1 VDERA
6 AAGAEYLALVTGLLQ
21 RARLADP
28 RGGVWEAADLQWWW
42 RRDQHP
48 DPGRQH
54 FWFAGDAPV
63 AAVVITDWG
72 GRFGCEVLAAGA
84 DWESAVHLVWPRLV
98 RMLDRLGSV
107 SVEMTVRKDDTVLV
121 DAAPAAGFAPTAEI
135 AVETWMDVGDRP
147 AVADLPP
154 GFTLRARSEE
164 PGRPHP
170 MIGRNGEYVA
180 DRLVECSLYRAHLDL
195 AIYDPD
201 GDVAAYGLFWPD
213 PITGVGLVEPM
224 RTEDRHQGRGLGR
237 CLLTAGLER
246 LAGQGCTRLKVSYLV
261 GNEAARRLYLGAGF
275 AAGPPSRTY
284 RREA

>member
-6 AAGAEYLALVTGLLQ
+6 AVGAEYLALVTGLLQ

-28 RGGVWEAADLQWWW
+28 TGGVWEAADLQWWW
-42 RRDQHP
+42 RRDQHA

-54 FWFAGDAPV
+54 FWFEGDAPV
-63 AAVVITDWG
+63 AAVVVTDWG
-72 GRFGCEVLAAGA
+72 GRFGCEVLAAGS

-98 RMLDRLGSV
+98 SMLDRLGAV
-107 SVEMTVRKDDTVLV
+107 PVEMTVREDDTVLV
-121 DAAPAAGFAPTAEI
+121 DAAPAAGLAPTAEV

-154 GFTLRARSEE
+154 GFTLRARSDE
-164 PGRPHP
+164 PHRPHP
-170 MIGRNGEYVA
+170 MIGRNGERVA
-180 DRLVECSLYRAHLDL
+180 ERLTECSLYRADLDL

-224 RTEDRHQGRGLGR
+224 RTEHRHQGRGLGR

-246 LAGQGCTRLKVSYLV
+246 LAGHGCIRLKVSYLV
-261 GNEAARRLYLGAGF
+261 GNDAARRLYLGEGFTAG
-275 AAGPPSRTY
+275 APSRTY

>member
-1 VDERA
+1 VDERPA
-6 AAGAEYLALVTGLLQ
+6 SGLEYLALVTELLQ

-48 DPGRQH
+48 DPRRQH
-54 FWFAGDAPV
+54 FWFEADVPV
-63 AAVVITDWG
+63 VAVVVTDWG
-72 GRFGCEVLAAGA
+72 DRCGCAVLAGSA
-84 DWESAVHLVWPRLV
+84 DWESAVHLMWPRLLG
-98 RMLDRLGSV
+98 MLDRLGAV
-107 SVEMTVRKDDTVLV
+107 PVEMTIREDDTVLDDV
-121 DAAPAAGFAPTAEI
+121 APAAGFVPTTEI
-135 AVETWMDVGDRP
+135 VVETWMDVGARP
-147 AVADLPP
+147 AAADLPP
-154 GFTLRARSEE
+154 GFTLRARSESH
-164 PGRPHP
+164 RPHP
-170 MIGRNGEYVA
+170 MIGRNGEHVA
-180 DRLVECSLYRAHLDL
+180 DRLAECSLYRADLDL

-275 AAGPPSRTY
+275 TPGPSSRTY
-284 RREA
+284 RREP